1 MLSNNFIRTIFTVKE
16 KRKDQLNKYKFF
28 SALVTEA
35 MGYEQLFWIVNYI
48 NERRFERQEL
58 LAPAQ
63 QSRLWAKGKK
73 IMSPRGEQRTGV
85 VIASVPEE
93 CEGSDYGKK

>member
-48 NERRFERQEL
+48 NKRRFERQEL

-93 CEGSDYGKK
+93 CEGGDYGKK